1 MTFRDGAATICT
13 TALSGNTATC
23 SPALAAGS
31 HSITAEYSGT
41 STGTPTFSG
50 STSAALAQTIT
61 TRAVTVKANDVTRTY
76 GDSTPAFSITLA
88 SGTLASGDTLA
99 ALGTPTYGFDNV
111 GDGITVGTYRIN
123 VSGLANSNYAITYS
137 SGTNRGLLTITTR
150 AVTVKANDVTRTYG
164 DSTPAFSI
172 TLASGTL
179 ASGDTLAALGTPT
192 YGFDNV
198 GDGITVGTYRIN
210 VPAWPTRTM
219 RSPIRAAPTV
229 GC

>member
-1 MTFRDGAATICT
+1 M
-13 TALSGNTATC
+13 
-23 SPALAAGS
+23 
-31 HSITAEYSGT
+31 
-41 STGTPTFSG
+41 
-50 STSAALAQTIT
+50 
-61 TRAVTVKANDVTRTY
+61 TRTY

-172 TLASGTL
+172 TLAQRHARLRGH
-179 ASGDTLAALGTPT
+179 AGR
-192 YGFDNV
+192 V
-198 GDGITVGTYRIN
+198 GHADLRL
-210 VPAWPTRTM
+210 RQ
-219 RSPIRAAPTV
+219 RR
-229 GC
+229 